1 MFFSDDDAEEDF
13 SVNCTDFDEL
23 LDDNKPEL
31 IVISSDDS
39 DVISESVQPTKSL
52 SGVTLLV
59 REGVKKKKSCNIVT
73 TYVGGKTG
81 NYTKFI
87 NFLHGPNSS
96 KSAKKFFLLGG

>member
-1 MFFSDDDAEEDF
+1 MFFLDDDAEEDF

-52 SGVTLLV
+52 SGVTPLV
-59 REGVKKKKSCNIVT
+59 KHRKRA
-73 TYVGGKTG
+73 GK
-81 NYTKFI
+81 
-87 NFLHGPNSS
+87 HSS
-96 KSAKKFFLLGG
+96 HLGMV

>member
-73 TYVGGKTG
+73 TYVGGRTG

-87 NFLHGPNSS
+87 FFFMVPIHPNLQRI
-96 KSAKKFFLLGG
+96 FFC

>member
-52 SGVTLLV
+52 SGVTPLV
-59 REGVKKKKSCNIVT
+59 REGVKKKKVVI
-73 TYVGGKTG
+73 
-81 NYTKFI
+81 
-87 NFLHGPNSS
+87 
-96 KSAKKFFLLGG
+96 LLQPM